1 MTKFER
7 HLDTVIAEKFGD
19 EISAQTDLVNTARE
33 LLSSI
38 GKMKQDM
45 EQAELQLAHILE
57 ELNSAL
63 GREVRKL
70 EPKMR
75 IGLHNGTCSC
85 GYHSRDLV
93 CRPDIQKGTWII
105 TGRLGNNLKRSFPE
119 TLRLGHD
126 VTPLASAIMN
136 SFKKYYRT
144 LQK

>member
-7 HLDTVIAEKFGD
+7 HLDTVIAEELG
-19 EISAQTDLVNTARE
+19 EETSVQTDLVNTARE
-33 LLSSI
+33 LLDNISR
-38 GKMKQDM
+38 MKQDI

-63 GREVRKL
+63 GREVRKM
-70 EPKMR
+70 EPKMN
-75 IGLHNGTCSC
+75 IGLRNGTCSC
-85 GYHSRDLV
+85 GYQSRDLI
-93 CRPDIQKGTWII
+93 CKPDVQKGVWVI
-105 TGRLGNNLKRSFPE
+105 TGRLGNSLRRNFPE

-136 SFKKYYRT
+136 SFKRHYRT